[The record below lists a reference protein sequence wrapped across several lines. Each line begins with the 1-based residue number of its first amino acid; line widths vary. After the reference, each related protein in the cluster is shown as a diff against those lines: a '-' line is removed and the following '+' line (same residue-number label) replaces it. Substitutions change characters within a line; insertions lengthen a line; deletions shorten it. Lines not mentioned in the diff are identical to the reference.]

1 MASRLQG
8 THVDGHLLPTFHLL
22 LLLSLP
28 LPCVRTPVP
37 TLMHYGL
44 VPPRLAPAA

>member
-8 THVDGHLLPTFHLL
+8 THVDGHLPPTFHL

-28 LPCVRTPVP
+28 LPCVCTPVP

-44 VPPRLAPAA
+44 VSLHLAPAT